1 MHVLSSNRQI
11 HLIALAMIMGVIKM
25 DFRKNAG
32 IVLIIL
38 GMILTMDRTK
48 DFRTDNLFFQTL
60 QKRDRQLR
68 NMGNRIHKGAASAY
82 DVLYNGN

>member
-1 MHVLSSNRQI
+1 
-11 HLIALAMIMGVIKM
+11 MIMGVIKM

-48 DFRTDNLFFQTL
+48 DFQGIVSTIIWHT
-60 QKRDRQLR
+60 
-68 NMGNRIHKGAASAY
+68 I
-82 DVLYNGN
+82 

>member
-1 MHVLSSNRQI
+1 
-11 HLIALAMIMGVIKM
+11 MIMGVIKM

-48 DFRTDNLFFQTL
+48 DFHGIVSTILYKRLLAFDSLFYWNVHF
-60 QKRDRQLR
+60 KFAKEKEKMRPR
-68 NMGNRIHKGAASAY
+68 
-82 DVLYNGN
+82 

>member
-1 MHVLSSNRQI
+1 MRVLSSNRQI

-48 DFRTDNLFFQTL
+48 DFQ
-60 QKRDRQLR
+60 
-68 NMGNRIHKGAASAY
+68 GIVKGYWPLILCFIGMYILSSPKKKKK
-82 DVLYNGN
+82 